1 MPWKGP
7 SGIDA
12 LRHYRDE
19 SRGLQ
24 HRKGERCGRARHRAR
39 SRVPRRGHQVGYIVL
54 DGDLLNFAP
63 LAI

>member
-24 HRKGERCGRARHRAR
+24 HRKGERRGRARHRAR